1 MIAAGR
7 APHTPVA
14 MIESGWTPQ
23 QRTTTSTLA
32 HAAADA
38 VAAGVRSPAVIVIGA
53 VVAVRDELLALGAL
67 LA

>member
-1 MIAAGR
+1 
-7 APHTPVA
+7 

-38 VAAGVRSPAVIVIGA
+38 VAAHVRSPAVIVIGA